1 MPVFRLT
8 VEYDGTD
15 FHGWQ
20 IQPSARTVAGTLRD
34 ALRAVTGEDPRFTA
48 AGRTDAGAHAHGQ
61 AVGVTLQRAWDPE
74 RLRAAL
80 NAALPADVGVA
91 GAVAVPGPFDARR
104 DALSRTY
111 RYVLVCRD
119 GRSPV
124 TRRHAWTVPGPLDV
138 DAMREAAAAIEG
150 THDFRAFGRATN
162 PGGTTVR
169 RVHEVAVDARSV
181 GDGDAGPRADVV
193 VITVRANA
201 FLRGMMRAIAGALVA
216 VGRRRRPAAWVR
228 ELLAT
233 DTDSPGYLPVAPAR
247 GLHQWAVAYAT
258 DPVDARIAA

>member
-1 MPVFRLT
+1 VFRLT

-20 IQPSARTVAGTLRD
+20 IQPSVRTVAGTLRD
-34 ALRAVTGEDPRFTA
+34 ALHAVTGEAPTLTA

-61 AVGVTLQRAWDPE
+61 VVGVALERAWDPE

-80 NAALPADVGVA
+80 NASLPPDVNVAEAAALP
-91 GAVAVPGPFDARR
+91 GAFDARR

-124 TRRHAWTVPGPLDV
+124 TRRHAWTVRGPLDL
-138 DAMREAAAAIEG
+138 DAMREAASAIEG
-150 THDFRAFGRATN
+150 THDFRAFGRPTN
-162 PGGTTVR
+162 PGGSTVR
-169 RVHEVAVDARSV
+169 TVEEISLETATAPRS
-181 GDGDAGPRADVV
+181 DVV

-201 FLRGMMRAIAGALVA
+201 FLGGMMRAITGALVT
-216 VGRRRRPAAWVR
+216 VGRHRRPAAWVG

-233 DTDSPGYLPVAPAR
+233 GADRPSYLPVAPAH
-247 GLHQWAVAYAT
+247 GLHQWAVTYAP
-258 DPVDARIAA
+258 DVNDARIAA